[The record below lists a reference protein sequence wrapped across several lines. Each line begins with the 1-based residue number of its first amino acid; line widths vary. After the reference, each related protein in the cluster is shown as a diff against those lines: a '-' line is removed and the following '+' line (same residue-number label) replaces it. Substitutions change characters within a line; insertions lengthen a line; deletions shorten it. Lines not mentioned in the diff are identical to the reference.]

1 MEQRPTRR
9 NEPIP
14 KRRRRLAG
22 SKLGQPRSI
31 EERYPDISPQAAAV
45 WHKMEQM
52 DPPPP
57 AVQAWLDWDERQKR
71 AALALQ
77 LKQKE
82 PPARAGGSRS
92 SGSGDL
98 PLAAGE
104 QQRRGDADH
113 DQGE

>member
-14 KRRRRLAG
+14 RRRRKLAG

-31 EERYPDISPQAAAV
+31 EERYPGISPQAVAV
-45 WHKMEQM
+45 WEKMCQM
-52 DPPPP
+52 DPPP
-57 AVQAWLDWDERQKR
+57 ASVVAWRRWDARM

-82 PPARAGGSRS
+82 PPRGGSGS

-98 PLAAGE
+98 PAAADE
-104 QQRRGDADH
+104 QQRRGDAD
-113 DQGE
+113 DDDRE